1 MKVWENSIKF
11 VLHDIYFVRP
21 MQNFTCVSK
30 NAGRTMISTCWKNW
44 LKWETLQP
52 YAAVPSNAAISRDE
66 TIETIETDPKSPRA
80 QGQSSHPIPQCQPNP
95 RTHQPTCWIDL
106 FNRWTL
112 IIESDLQ
119 KKKGPEVAYSLLHN
133 CILFQKCVLNQL
145 AKDAANHNH
154 NSITV

>member
-1 MKVWENSIKF
+1 
-11 VLHDIYFVRP
+11 
-21 MQNFTCVSK
+21 
-30 NAGRTMISTCWKNW
+30 